1 MVLLLKDKGGVS
13 LKGPQ
18 LLHFKILETLTK
30 VKFPEK
36 FARRLI
42 LIKTIVSYLIIMTK
56 KSPTK
61 TFCLIPFLINLTHEK
76 PFAEATPY
84 SIIRMKIQLQ
94 LYRGEYLNI
103 L

>member
-1 MVLLLKDKGGVS
+1 MQEGSFLSKQFCRTYDNHDQKE
-13 LKGPQ
+13 P
-18 LLHFKILETLTK
+18 F
-30 VKFPEK
+30 
-36 FARRLI
+36 
-42 LIKTIVSYLIIMTK
+42 
-56 KSPTK
+56 K